1 MRLFALKGRASSA
14 RDKTMNPSA
23 ARKLLYVNLA
33 YWLVAM
39 LVHPAARLL
48 ESSAGK
54 PVKILEVFVPLVFMA
69 LAAGSTFLMKSALA
83 GTKK

>member
-1 MRLFALKGRASSA
+1 
-14 RDKTMNPSA
+14 MNPSA

-48 ESSAGK
+48 ESAAGR
-54 PVKILEVFVPLVFMA
+54 PVKILEFFIPMFFIA